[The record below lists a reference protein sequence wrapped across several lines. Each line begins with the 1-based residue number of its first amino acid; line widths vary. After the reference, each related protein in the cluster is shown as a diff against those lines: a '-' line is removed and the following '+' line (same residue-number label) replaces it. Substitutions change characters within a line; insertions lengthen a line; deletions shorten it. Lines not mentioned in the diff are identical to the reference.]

1 MYIDRFSPA
10 APPLPATEYKLIKD
24 PSPLEFS
31 TALHSTSLPT
41 LVTPDA
47 FLPKSVSGA
56 GVVGSET
63 LSYSPVALLSPHD
76 ISSGAS
82 SLTNVTPLKHHA
94 SSVSSISPSETL
106 SSASLPAHP
115 LMEAMGGAKDTESE
129 KQEPGDGFDPSLLML
144 PPSSSGSLSDLTVSP
159 EKSLLVTADQE
170 SPTLEKDASSLI
182 VAPLMK
188 CSSSESASDGGQD
201 VLVMTAP
208 TKVSSLDEGP
218 TAFPFALPDPVNIG
232 DADSTSR
239 TGSQTTTSFS
249 LEQEPPVSE
258 TLNWPQLGQQYAPSS
273 TTQESEDQEEETE
286 DQEKLGLSDTNV
298 TKSQESQAVSSNE
311 LEAAPPQIELKEKE
325 ENAEE
330 EEGVQEKVEEK
341 EEEEEEE
348 EKDEEKKEEEE
359 EEEEEE
365 ERKDKKEEEDEE
377 EKLVN
382 AGSPSTE
389 LDRNGD
395 STSHQGDIEGKQVEK

>member
-1 MYIDRFSPA
+1 M
-10 APPLPATEYKLIKD
+10 
-24 PSPLEFS
+24 EFS

-115 LMEAMGGAKDTESE
+115 LMEAMGGTKDTENE

-170 SPTLEKDASSLI
+170 SPTQEKDASSLV

-188 CSSSESASDGGQD
+188 RSSSESASDGGQD
-201 VLVMTAP
+201 VLVMAAP
-208 TKVSSLDEGP
+208 TKVLSLDEGP
-218 TAFPFALPDPVNIG
+218 TAFPFALPDPVNVG

-239 TGSQTTTSFS
+239 TGSQSTTSFS
-249 LEQEPPVSE
+249 LEQEPVSE
-258 TLNWPQLGQQYAPSS
+258 TQNWPQLGQQHAPSS
-273 TTQESEDQEEETE
+273 TTQESEDQEEGTE
-286 DQEKLGLSDTNV
+286 DQEKPGLSDTNV
-298 TKSQESQAVSSNE
+298 TKSQESQEVSNNE

-330 EEGVQEKVEEK
+330 EEDVKEKVEEK

-348 EKDEEKKEEEE
+348 EKDEEGKKE

-365 ERKDKKEEEDEE
+365 ERKDKEEDEDE
-377 EKLVN
+377 QEKLVN